1 MEALRIPA
9 EDRAGAG
16 VCASGAILCARSCP
30 RRVSS
35 HHPRLET
42 EAFMRN
48 HTLVGLAILALSGCG
63 DPKDK
68 NSGGPGGT
76 SSGTNGATGTSGG
89 SSGGTGGSAGGS
101 AACSPSSPGSLFG
114 AALCM
119 CGNLHDVGN
128 LIIDGNGPGT
138 SASAAVDGI
147 SRLINHTDVGDT
159 FSAYGG
165 LNDAGYTAVHKN
177 LLSSTDVDVAG
188 NLEVAGDLAVGGNL
202 SGIGRIQ
209 VGGTLR
215 VAGTNNMLGLLD
227 APTRGNFSPLGAP
240 PCPCDPAGLFDV
252 SGAVVA
258 AHANSSTVTLASQPT
273 GTIGVNPIT
282 LQTGAYY
289 SADAATI
296 GLERL
301 HITGAVQ
308 LFVDGALDEIGADR
322 IVIDPGATLDLYV
335 SKGVNTV
342 GYAGLGDWKSPASFR
357 LYVGGDAPVTVSVGA
372 EWFHGSIYAPKANI
386 VYVGDTH
393 VEGGLF
399 CNELVG
405 TGQLVIGGAL
415 PGGGGSGT
423 SCPPTPPSSPPVTP
437 TPPVG

>member
-1 MEALRIPA
+1 
-9 EDRAGAG
+9 
-16 VCASGAILCARSCP
+16 
-30 RRVSS
+30 
-35 HHPRLET
+35 
-42 EAFMRN
+42 MRN
-48 HTLVGLAILALSGCG
+48 HMLVGLAIFALVGC
-63 DPKDK
+63 DNPKNK

-76 SSGTNGATGTSGG
+76 SSGTNGG
-89 SSGGTGGSAGGS
+89 SSGGSTGGAGGSAGGS
-101 AACSPSSPGSLFG
+101 ASCSPSSPGSLFG

-119 CGNLHDVGN
+119 CGSLHDVGN

-138 SASAAVDGI
+138 SASAAVNGI
-147 SRLINHTDVGDT
+147 SRVINHTDVGDT
-159 FSAYGG
+159 YVAYGG

-177 LLSSTDVDVAG
+177 LSSSTDVDVAG
-188 NLEVAGDLAVGGNL
+188 NLEVGGDLSVGGNL

-209 VGGTLR
+209 VSGTLR
-215 VAGTNNMLGLLD
+215 VAGANQMLGWLD

-240 PCPCDPAGLFDV
+240 PCPCDPASLFDV
-252 SGAVVA
+252 AAAVTA
-258 AHANSSTVTLASQPT
+258 AHANSSTVTLSSQPS

-282 LQTGAYY
+282 LSSGAYY

-308 LFVDGALDEIGADR
+308 LFVDGTLDEIGADR

-335 SKGVNTV
+335 SAGVNTV

-372 EWFHGSIYAPKANI
+372 QWFHGSIYAPRANI
-386 VYVGDTH
+386 VYVGDTN

-415 PGGGGSGT
+415 PGGGSGT
-423 SCPPTPPSSPPVTP
+423 GSSCPPTPPSSPPVTP